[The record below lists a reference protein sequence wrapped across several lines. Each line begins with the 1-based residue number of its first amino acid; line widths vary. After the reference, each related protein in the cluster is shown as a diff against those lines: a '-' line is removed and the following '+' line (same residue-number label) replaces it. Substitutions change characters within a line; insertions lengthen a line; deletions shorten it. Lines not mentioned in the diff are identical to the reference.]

1 MDKIYDDNLMLDN
14 KLTNAIEV
22 LNLFN
27 KMQLKEFLTIPDKDI
42 VYEIPNLS
50 EIADLFK
57 KKSNENDSDKVDD
70 NVKAESICINRVMQ
84 SLKTVHIFLLQ

>member
-1 MDKIYDDNLMLDN
+1 MLDN

-27 KMQLKEFLTIPDKDI
+27 KMQLKEFLTILDKDI
-42 VYEIPNLS
+42 VYEISNLS

-57 KKSNENDSDKVDD
+57 KKLNENDSDKVDN
-70 NVKAESICINRVMQ
+70 NVEAEPICINRAMQ
-84 SLKTVHIFLLQ
+84 SLKTVHMFLF